1 MSMIGGVAGT
11 VGGYRSVGEPGVRET
26 AMDMG
31 SPVSVIGGVEGRRE
45 NWMSI
50 VEGSRGS
57 GTWETSMGKGEEGRT
72 VSEAA
77 VCAGHSSEAWSV
89 SLQREQGGGE
99 ALRFPLSFFLFF
111 RR

>member
-1 MSMIGGVAGT
+1 M
-11 VGGYRSVGEPGVRET
+11 RET

-31 SPVSVIGGVEGRRE
+31 SPMSAIGGVEGRRE
-45 NWMSI
+45 NWTS
-50 VEGSRGS
+50 VEGVIVSWTR
-57 GTWETSMGKGEEGRT
+57 ETSMGKGEEGRT
-72 VSEAA
+72 VSEAQ
-77 VCAGHSSEAWSV
+77 VCVGHSSEAWSF